1 MGRKERVIAM
11 KRKTKIILLIP
22 GSIIVFAVLVIAV
35 FGINIVVHRYQ
46 NNQMEEDPMPAQE
59 LSSFLIS
66 EGIQEH
72 FFLQGKVEEINGA
85 NLIVR
90 GFNIETGEPLYL
102 VVPVGEDTKI
112 TSIYALPKGADKE
125 EAVGSCSTLEG
136 KEYKLGERDADIK
149 VGDYIHIDF
158 DINPDNVIKDI
169 QVSVWSSLADS
180 LY

>member
-1 MGRKERVIAM
+1 MER
-11 KRKTKIILLIP
+11 RTKIILLIP
-22 GSIIVFAVLVIAV
+22 GSIIVFVVLVIAV
-35 FGINIVVHRYQ
+35 FGINIIVHRYQ
-46 NNQMEEDPMPAQE
+46 RNQMEEDPMPAQE

-66 EGIQEH
+66 EGIQGIQEY

-85 NLIVR
+85 NLTVR
-90 GFNIETGEPLYL
+90 GSNIETGEPLCL

-112 TSIYALPKGADKE
+112 TSIYALPEGADKE

-158 DINPDNVIKDI
+158 DINPDNAIKDI
-169 QVSVWSSLADS
+169 QISVWSSLADS